1 MLLVPNTI
9 LPPEPVTGVVTLAPA
24 YNVLTTMALI
34 SAIEE
39 TADLGEWVVHTVAQL
54 DEEILSR
61 QHVIFWGL
69 GLESLANAVDLDLS
83 TCGFPDYLEALK
95 AADPGQLRDRIWRN
109 IRSSSHVQI
118 IVDALLE
125 PLPDDILENKER
137 FVAFFSEA
145 HKKLGLA
152 HKRDA
157 VETYA
162 EVHDLLVDPA
172 ALKGLLVA
180 HLGHLWRDHVEAE
193 WQRIRPLLQDTVDAL
208 QQIDLQNQPVFEMI
222 QTVTRR
228 DMRAIFNEDVLLR
241 FRQIQFIPSI
251 HNGPYVMWSGKD
263 DTFRLTFSAYIP
275 RGIPSHS
282 AAQLNQAELLNRL
295 KALADENRIQ
305 ILDLLRQEGEM
316 STQEI
321 MERLGLSKSA
331 LSRHLRQL
339 RANGFISERR
349 VPDGVKKF
357 YRLDPANGERTV
369 ARLSDLL
376 DAAAPP

>member
-1 MLLVPNTI
+1 M
-9 LPPEPVTGVVTLAPA
+9 TLKMYA
-24 YNVLTTMALI
+24 
-34 SAIEE
+34 S
-39 TADLGEWVVHTVAQL
+39 
-54 DEEILSR
+54 
-61 QHVIFWGL
+61 
-69 GLESLANAVDLDLS
+69 
-83 TCGFPDYLEALK
+83 
-95 AADPGQLRDRIWRN
+95 
-109 IRSSSHVQI
+109 
-118 IVDALLE
+118 
-125 PLPDDILENKER
+125 
-137 FVAFFSEA
+137 